1 MIGIAVLSGGL
12 DQFEVN
18 AEARH
23 QRLEWLL
30 RELGA
35 RYGGQTAFVGDGFQ
49 LGLRQPLAV
58 CECAL
63 FIRAGLLAVSP
74 SRRERWDVA
83 ISMAVGSADS
93 PRGEEGVYGAARRG
107 LDELE
112 RGHLAFHADWEPVH
126 MALSLATAFVDD
138 VLNHWTPSEAEA
150 YFEHLRVPGGH
161 KNIAQRLRKSRPT
174 ITKTLL
180 RAKYNLLDRYR
191 RDAQM
196 LMKLNQ
202 A

>member
-1 MIGIAVLSGGL
+1 MIGMAVLSGGL

-18 AEARH
+18 ADARH

-35 RYGGQTAFVGDGFQ
+35 RHGAQVALAGNSFQ
-49 LGLRQPLAV
+49 LQLRQPLVV

-74 SRRERWDVA
+74 SRRERWDVS
-83 ISMAVGSADS
+83 ISMAVGRAESALS
-93 PRGEEGVYGAARRG
+93 VEGLYGMARRG

-112 RGHLAFHADWEPVH
+112 RGRLAFQADREPIH
-126 MALSLATAFVDD
+126 LALSLATAFVDD
-138 VLNHWTPSEAEA
+138 VVNYWTPSEAEA
-150 YFEHLRVPGGH
+150 YFEHLRLPGGH
-161 KNIAQRLRKSRPT
+161 KDIAQRLGKSRPT
-174 ITKTLL
+174 VTKTLL

-196 LMKLNQ
+196 LMKLNE

>member
-12 DQFEVN
+12 AQFEAN
-18 AEARH
+18 TDARH

-30 RELGA
+30 RELGG
-35 RYGGQTAFVGDGFQ
+35 RYGAQAAFVGDGFQ
-49 LGLRQPLAV
+49 IGLRQPLAV

-83 ISMAVGSADS
+83 ISMAVGSAES
-93 PRGEEGVYGAARRG
+93 PRGVEGVYGAARRG

-112 RGHLAFHADWEPVH
+112 RGNMSFYADWEPVH
-126 MALSLATAFVDD
+126 TALSLATAFVDD
-138 VLNHWTPSEAEA
+138 VLNYWTPSEAEA
-150 YFEHLRVPGGH
+150 YFEHLRIPGGH
-161 KNIAQRLRKSRPT
+161 KDIAQRLRKSRPT
-174 ITKTLL
+174 VTKTLL

-191 RDAQM
+191 RDAQA

-202 A
+202 V